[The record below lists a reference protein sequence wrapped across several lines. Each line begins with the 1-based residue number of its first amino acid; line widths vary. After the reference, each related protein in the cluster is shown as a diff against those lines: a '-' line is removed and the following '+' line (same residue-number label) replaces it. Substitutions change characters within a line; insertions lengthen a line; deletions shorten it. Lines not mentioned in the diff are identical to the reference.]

1 MNTQHITRLLSAGLV
16 LAALAVGAALDC
28 PLWLWFLLAS
38 LIAAALLIDM
48 RVSRAEGARPTV
60 PDPDESAPEPLAEA
74 PYQETSIV
82 VVPVQSAV
90 EDCPFLFSA
99 SVWWRPAGRFALST
113 HGNPAGLA
121 ATSVLQRVQSMTLT
135 EDPGR
140 CTFLEHSLE
149 GLLGTPVL
157 DDSGL
162 VVAFATD
169 VRLVLRPRDQQHL
182 EELDG
187 LRKAM
192 GSWESRRQH
201 ERNLREYLGEDVLRS
216 PGNAVVWWMARHDD
230 QIERAVDMIAPL
242 AVLSAAANDEE
253 IPEEYR
259 DLFRRSGK
267 TMEEEPM
274 SGFGHPE
281 PGGGQTP
288 AGHGP
293 ICSEA
298 RQEPPPTDSLA
309 AWLDGEGF
317 TDGSDETRV
326 FLDRLARMSD
336 AAGRPEAAEN
346 IRRHMRRDDHE
357 GGRTPADRF
366 AEAGAEDPPP
376 TGPVSSPPPPRG
388 GEETG
393 HPTDAG
399 DPSSTGSRRT
409 AAESM
414 SSEAGG
420 TTRQFDPGAW
430 TRGGTGPEWPGGE
443 R

>member
-16 LAALAVGAALDC
+16 LAVLAVGAALGW

-48 RVSRAEGARPTV
+48 RVSRAEASRPTAQ
-60 PDPDESAPEPLAEA
+60 DLDESTPEPPTEV

-90 EDCPFLFSA
+90 DDCPFLFSA
-99 SVWWRPAGRFALST
+99 VVWWRPAGRFALST
-113 HGNPAGLA
+113 HGNPAALA
-121 ATSVLQRVQSMTLT
+121 ATSVLQRVQNMTLT

-140 CTFLEHSLE
+140 CTFLERSLE
-149 GLLGTPVL
+149 GLLGTPSL

-169 VRLVLRPRDQQHL
+169 VRLVLRPRDQRHL

-230 QIERAVDMIAPL
+230 EIERAVDMIAPL
-242 AVLSAAANDEE
+242 TVLSAAANDEE

-259 DLFRRSGK
+259 DLFRDRGK
-267 TMEEEPM
+267 PVEGEPM
-274 SGFGHPE
+274 SGFDHPE
-281 PGGGQTP
+281 PGDGQAP
-288 AGHGP
+288 SGHGP
-293 ICSEA
+293 IRSA
-298 RQEPPPTDSLA
+298 AGQEQPPTDSLA

-346 IRRHMRRDDHE
+346 IRRHMRRADHE
-357 GGRTPADRF
+357 GGRTPADPF
-366 AEAGAEDPPP
+366 EEAATEDPPP
-376 TGPVSSPPPPRG
+376 PGPASSPPPPYG
-388 GEETG
+388 GDAAG
-393 HPTDAG
+393 HPTDAAE
-399 DPSSTGSRRT
+399 PSSTGSRQTTREGM
-409 AAESM
+409 A
-414 SSEAGG
+414 SEANG

-430 TRGGTGPEWPGGE
+430 ARGDTGPEWPGGE